1 MNNQHNPIQT
11 NQIKINFLFTG
22 FSAIFVVT
30 VPDKPLFFHQE
41 IFFFLLCICMA
52 VRIRL
57 TRILNKFFFRRIFA
71 CFIQNIQNVNEE
83 WSIIMFFVRSGD
95 CHECQ
100 SLNTVIFVYSIFFR
114 ERATQMA
121 LGGNNNRLRNNGQ
134 MDMHVF
140 HNWLS
145 FLSNKSIL
153 IIY

>member
-41 IFFFLLCICMA
+41 IFFFLLLCICGRA
-52 VRIRL
+52 HTIDKNTKQVFL
-57 TRILNKFFFRRIFA
+57 FRRIFA
-71 CFIQNIQNVNEE
+71 CFIQCIQNVNEE

-100 SLNTVIFVYSIFFR
+100 SLKTVIFVYSFFSR
-114 ERATQMA
+114 TSYTNG
-121 LGGNNNRLRNNGQ
+121 LGRQQQQPFAQQWTNG
-134 MDMHVF
+134 HAC
-140 HNWLS
+140 
-145 FLSNKSIL
+145 IP
-153 IIY
+153 

>member
-41 IFFFLLCICMA
+41 IFFFLLCICGRA
-52 VRIRL
+52 HTIDKNTKQVFL
-57 TRILNKFFFRRIFA
+57 FRRIFA
-71 CFIQNIQNVNEE
+71 CFIQCIQNVNEE

-100 SLNTVIFVYSIFFR
+100 SLKTVIFVYSFFSR
-114 ERATQMA
+114 TSYTNG
-121 LGGNNNRLRNNGQ
+121 LGRQQQQPFAQQWTNG
-134 MDMHVF
+134 HAC
-140 HNWLS
+140 
-145 FLSNKSIL
+145 IP
-153 IIY
+153 

>member
-41 IFFFLLCICMA
+41 IFFFRLCICGRA
-52 VRIRL
+52 HTIDKNTKQVFL
-57 TRILNKFFFRRIFA
+57 FRRIFA
-71 CFIQNIQNVNEE
+71 CFIQCIQNVNEE

-100 SLNTVIFVYSIFFR
+100 SLKTVIFVYSFFSR
-114 ERATQMA
+114 TSYTNG
-121 LGGNNNRLRNNGQ
+121 LGRQQQQPFAQQWTNG
-134 MDMHVF
+134 HAC
-140 HNWLS
+140 
-145 FLSNKSIL
+145 IP
-153 IIY
+153 